1 MNIGWKPL
9 PREAMLSNE
18 NILLIGDTR
27 RDIRAAL
34 EEAFAGASVTAVDG
48 VFDGIAELSAT
59 NDSGRP
65 AFTTVLAA
73 AEPIER
79 RPEAAVRTL
88 RELAGD
94 SRLVLFGHPTLEL
107 LSRKMLKFGCDD
119 YLVTPVN
126 RSEIQHVLGAP
137 NPRLAPPPAAP
148 APTPAQTAHAAA
160 AEPSHPRASEEALAE
175 AMVTEDG
182 DVDFAAVG
190 NALLQAMLDHP
201 ADPIGWTLKLL
212 SSQLSPG
219 LEFFHAAPGKPAPV
233 GDSTHEVFSHP
244 LPNNAG
250 ALHARL
256 SFDTDPAFARE
267 MLHRLA
273 IPAAH
278 VAALQTRHAALQNM
292 AISDDLTGVYNA
304 RYFRHFLQRILQK
317 ARQMHFPVTLLLFDI
332 DDFKTYNDQFGHQV
346 GDEILKQTAAMMK
359 RCTRE
364 HDLVARI
371 GGDEFAVVF
380 WDKEGPRQP
389 REPRPGIV
397 SRPPQSPVQIFERF
411 KRMIQSDE
419 FTALGSHGQG
429 KLGIS
434 AGLAVYPWDADEVST
449 LVAAADKAL
458 MQGAK
463 KHGKNRLSLVGNGTA
478 APV

>member
-1 MNIGWKPL
+1 MP
-9 PREAMLSNE
+9 STTE
-18 NILLIGDTR
+18 NILLIGDDR
-27 RDIRAAL
+27 REIRAAL
-34 EEAFAGASVTAVDG
+34 DDAFNGVSVTAVDS
-48 VFDGIAELSAT
+48 VFDGIAELAGVGE
-59 NDSGRP
+59 NGRT

-88 RELAGD
+88 RELAGN

-126 RSEIQHVLGAP
+126 RPEIQHMLGTP
-137 NPRLAPPPAAP
+137 NPRLAPPPAPPAP
-148 APTPAQTAHAAA
+148 AAAPGEAAPQRTNEQAIAAA
-160 AEPSHPRASEEALAE
+160 
-175 AMVTEDG
+175 MVSEDG

-190 NALLQAMLDHP
+190 NTLLQSMIEQP
-201 ADPIGWTLKLL
+201 NDPIGWTLRLM
-212 SSQLSPG
+212 SSRLSPDIE
-219 LEFFHAAPGKPAPV
+219 LVYHASGKPGPAA
-233 GDSTHEVFSHP
+233 DDTHEVLSHP
-244 LPNNAG
+244 VLGPSTPVG
-250 ALHARL
+250 TLHARL
-256 SFDTDPAFARE
+256 AVDADTAFARD
-267 MLHRLA
+267 LLQRLA
-273 IPAAH
+273 IPVAH
-278 VAALQTRHAALQNM
+278 VAGLQARHAALQNM
-292 AISDDLTGVYNA
+292 AITDDLTGVYNA

-317 ARQMHFPVTLLLFDI
+317 ARLLHFPVTLLLFDI

-389 REPRPGIV
+389 RQPRPGIV

-434 AGLAVYPWDADEVST
+434 AGLAVYPWDADEVNA

-463 KHGKNRLSLVGNGTA
+463 KHGKNRLSLIGNGTS
-478 APV
+478 APM

>member
-1 MNIGWKPL
+1 MP
-9 PREAMLSNE
+9 PTE

-27 RDIRAAL
+27 REMRSAI
-34 EEAFAGASVTAVDG
+34 EEAITGATVTAVEG
-48 VFDGIAELSAT
+48 MFDGIAELSLS
-59 NDSGRP
+59 SGDAQRSE
-65 AFTTVLAA
+65 FTTVLAA

-88 RELAGD
+88 RELAGN

-119 YLVTPVN
+119 YLVTPAN
-126 RSEIQHVLGAP
+126 RSEIQHVLGTP
-137 NPRLAPPPAAP
+137 NPRLVPPPAPPAAP
-148 APTPAQTAHAAA
+148 QPASAADVNLTG
-160 AEPSHPRASEEALAE
+160 RVSEEAIADT
-175 AMVTEDG
+175 MVTASG
-182 DVDFAAVG
+182 DVDFTAVG
-190 NALLQAMLDHP
+190 NTLLQAMLEHP
-201 ADPIGWTLKLL
+201 HDPIGWTLRVL
-212 SSQLSPG
+212 SLRLSPG
-219 LEFFHAAPGKPAPV
+219 IELSYAAPGKPSPAGDHDHEILSHPV
-233 GDSTHEVFSHP
+233 GAT
-244 LPNNAG
+244 G
-250 ALHARL
+250 GMLHARFT
-256 SFDTDPAFARE
+256 FDADAEFARDL
-267 MLHRLA
+267 LHQLA

-278 VAALQTRHAALQNM
+278 VAALHARHAALQNM

-304 RYFRHFLQRILQK
+304 RYFRHFLHRILQK

-346 GDEILKQTAAMMK
+346 GDEILKQTAALMK

-397 SRPPQSPVQIFERF
+397 SRPPASPVQIFERF

-463 KHGKNRLSLVGNGTA
+463 KHAKNRLSLVGNGTA
-478 APV
+478 APPI

>member
-1 MNIGWKPL
+1 MRPT
-9 PREAMLSNE
+9 E

-27 RDIRAAL
+27 REMRSAIEDAL
-34 EEAFAGASVTAVDG
+34 SGATVTAVEG
-48 VFDGIAELSAT
+48 MFDGIAELAAI
-59 NDSGRP
+59 DGDYGA

-88 RELAGD
+88 RELAGN

-119 YLVTPVN
+119 YLVTPAN

-137 NPRLAPPPAAP
+137 NARLVPPAAP
-148 APTPAQTAHAAA
+148 AAPQPASSADVNVTG
-160 AEPSHPRASEEALAE
+160 RVSEEAIADTMI
-175 AMVTEDG
+175 APSG

-201 ADPIGWTLKLL
+201 HDPIGWTLRVLSVRLL
-212 SSQLSPG
+212 PVIELSYAG
-219 LEFFHAAPGKPAPV
+219 PGKPSPDGDHDHEILSHPV
-233 GDSTHEVFSHP
+233 GATGGV
-244 LPNNAG
+244 
-250 ALHARL
+250 LHARFT
-256 SFDTDPAFARE
+256 FDADAEFVRDL
-267 MLHRLA
+267 LHQLA

-278 VAALQTRHAALQNM
+278 VAALHARHAALQNM
-292 AISDDLTGVYNA
+292 AITDDLTGVYNA
-304 RYFRHFLQRILQK
+304 RYFRHFLHRILQK

-332 DDFKTYNDQFGHQV
+332 DDFKTYNDHFGHQV
-346 GDEILKQTAAMMK
+346 GDEILKQTAALMK

-397 SRPPQSPVQIFERF
+397 SRPPASPVQIFERF

-463 KHGKNRLSLVGNGTA
+463 KHGKNRLSLVGNGTT
-478 APV
+478 APPI